1 MKPFTIVI
9 DTGCDMPQ
17 EYIQQHNIEVMPITL
32 TLDDKDYT
40 GNNWEK
46 ISGEEFYNALKNGSS
61 AKTALINPESF
72 IDSFTEYAKKGEDV
86 LYIILSSGLSGTYQS
101 SQIALG
107 QVKEEYP
114 DCNIYPV
121 DSLGATSINGLM
133 TMLAVKK
140 REEGLSAAETAA
152 WLEERKHNL
161 FGIVTVDD
169 LMYLHRGGRLS
180 KLSAIGGSIL
190 SIKPIIS
197 IQPNGTLALTGKVR
211 GRTAALKQIISQLQ
225 RCINPDTKLDTIII
239 PHTNCEEDANKLAEM
254 IKTAVNVKEVIVMMM
269 GPIIGAHV
277 GPGAV
282 AVVFEG
288 DITREAYSK

>member
-9 DTGCDMPQ
+9 DTGCDLPQ
-17 EYIQQHNIEVMPITL
+17 EYIKQHDIKVMPITL

-40 GNNWEK
+40 GENWEK
-46 ISGEEFYNALKNGSS
+46 ISGSDFYTALKNGST
-61 AKTALINPESF
+61 AKTALINPEAF
-72 IDSFTEYAKKGEDV
+72 IDSFTQHAKQGEDV

-114 DCNIYPV
+114 DSNIYPV

-133 TMLAVKK
+133 AMLAVKK

-152 WLEERKHNL
+152 WLEEKKHNL

-197 IQPNGTLALTGKVR
+197 IQPDGTLALTGKVR
-211 GRTAALKQIISQLQ
+211 GRMAAFKQIVGQMQKS
-225 RCINPDTKLDTIII
+225 INPDTTLDTVII
-239 PHTNCEEDANKLAEM
+239 PHTDCEEDANKLAEM
-254 IKTAVNVKEVIVMMM
+254 IKEAVKVKEVIVMMM

-282 AVVFEG
+282 AAVFEA
-288 DITREAYSK
+288 DVTREESRK